1 MKPMRATQFA
11 FVTFLLLLVVIPRA
25 PGNEQDAKSDVPDSP
40 YYPLAVGCTWKYQM
54 DYGDK
59 GTRVVCRVTKHQE
72 IAGAEC
78 ALIET
83 KTDDAPTSTEHLRA
97 DKAGLARYAADQV
110 AMKPMMPLLKLPV
123 RKGETWNG
131 AIDLGAQ
138 RLEYR
143 SEVLATDEPVTVPAG
158 MYNVVVVRT
167 SLLTPGQKDES
178 ILTTYYAPSV
188 GPVKRQAV
196 QANVSVTLEL
206 TEFSSPKAS
215 K

>member
-1 MKPMRATQFA
+1 MRAAQLVSVA
-11 FVTFLLLLVVIPRA
+11 FLALLLAIARA
-25 PGNEQDAKSDVPDSP
+25 AGTAQEAKSGVADST
-40 YYPLAVGCTWKYQM
+40 YCPLAVGCTWKYQM

-59 GTRVVCRVTKHQE
+59 STRVVCRVTKHEQ
-72 IAGAEC
+72 IAGADC

-83 KTDDAPTSTEHLRA
+83 KTDNAPTSTEHLRA
-97 DKAGLARYAADQV
+97 DRARLARYAADQV
-110 AMKPMMPLLKLPV
+110 AMKPAMPLLKVPV
-123 RKGETWNG
+123 RKGETWQG
-131 AIDLGAQ
+131 SFELGGQ

-158 MYNVVVVRT
+158 MFKVAVVRT
-167 SLLTPGQKDES
+167 SLLAPGQKEES

-206 TEFSSPKAS
+206 TEFTTPKAT